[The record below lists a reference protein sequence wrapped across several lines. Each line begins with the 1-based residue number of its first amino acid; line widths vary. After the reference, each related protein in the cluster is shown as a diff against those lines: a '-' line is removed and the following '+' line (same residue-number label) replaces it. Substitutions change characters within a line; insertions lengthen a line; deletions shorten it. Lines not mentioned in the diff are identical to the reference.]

1 MGPSPSRILVIAAL
15 VVVGTLLPACDP
27 TDLDPADDTDQF
39 SASLGRSDR
48 QEADTP
54 LDLRNVGVRERNSD
68 LVVTVTTYGDWDDV
82 ALGEGRS
89 DLLVYLNTTED
100 GDFNRYLHIVYDDD
114 LYCDLHHWE
123 GRRLERLAATR
134 PSARSVACV
143 VDAASIPTPSS
154 RFRWSA
160 ATNHTTQ
167 YSSQREWDWAPDVG
181 YYEGEPL

>member
-1 MGPSPSRILVIAAL
+1 MITALLVA
-15 VVVGTLLPACDP
+15 VTLLPACDP
-27 TDLDPADDTDQF
+27 TELDLADDTDQF
-39 SASLGRSDR
+39 SASLGRSDP

-54 LDLRNVGVRERNSD
+54 LDLRNVSVRGRNSD
-68 LVVTVTTYGDWDDV
+68 LVVTVTTYEDWTDV
-82 ALGEGRS
+82 ALADGRS

-100 GDFNRYLHIVYDDD
+100 GDFNRYLHIVYDND

-123 GRRLERLAATR
+123 GQRLERLQATR

-143 VDAASIPTPSS
+143 VDAVSIPAPSS

-181 YYEGEPL
+181 YYEGDPL